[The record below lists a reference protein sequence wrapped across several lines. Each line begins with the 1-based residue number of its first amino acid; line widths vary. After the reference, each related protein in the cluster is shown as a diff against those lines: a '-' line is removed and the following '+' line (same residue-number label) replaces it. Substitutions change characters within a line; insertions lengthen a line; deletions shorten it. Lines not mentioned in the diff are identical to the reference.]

1 VTLPGGALDPTLT
14 VVSMQTDSM
23 KFFRFISICT
33 IASCAGLSLRAE
45 LADGVKAV
53 VSDQVITYS
62 QVEELTAPVANTLRR
77 QYADDPDTFR
87 QKMNDALDDSLEQ
100 LVERQLILRS
110 FDVDGYQLP
119 EDALD
124 QIVQDRIRE
133 LYGDRVTFIKTLQA
147 QGETVEQFRKEVR
160 DRYIEHALRQ
170 KNVSQEIV
178 ISPYKVETYY
188 LAHQDDFKMEDEIK
202 LRMIVLNK
210 TSPDDTNTVQ
220 RANEILAEIK
230 DGATFQEMASVYSD
244 GSQKSQGGDWGWIE
258 RSVLRKDLA
267 DAAFSLKPGQVSGAI
282 DTPESIYLMLVE
294 QTRPAHVKPLGE
306 VRDEIEKTLRTQ
318 EQSRLEKQWIEGLKR
333 KTFIR
338 YF

>member
-1 VTLPGGALDPTLT
+1 
-14 VVSMQTDSM
+14 M
-23 KFFRFISICT
+23 KVFRFISILVLALLAART
-33 IASCAGLSLRAE
+33 LHAE

-53 VSDQVITYS
+53 VNDAVITYS
-62 QVEELTAPVANTLRR
+62 QVEEFTAPAADALRR
-77 QYADDPDTFR
+77 QYADSPDLFQ
-87 QKMNDALDDSLEQ
+87 QKLNDALGDSLEQ

-110 FDVDGYQLP
+110 FDTEGYQLP
-119 EDALD
+119 ESVVD
-124 QIVQDRIRE
+124 QLVQDRIRE
-133 LYGDRVTFIKTLQA
+133 RFGDRITFIKTIQA
-147 QGETVEQFRKEVR
+147 QGMTVEQFRKDVR
-160 DRYIEHALRQ
+160 DQYIVSALRQ

-178 ISPYKVETYY
+178 ISPFKVETYY
-188 LAHQDDFKMEDEIK
+188 QAHKDNFKMEDEIK

-230 DGATFQEMASVYSD
+230 GGASFQEMASVYSE
-244 GSQKSQGGDWGWIE
+244 GSQKSQGGDWGWVE

-267 DAAFSLKPGQVSGAI
+267 EAAFSLKPGQVSDVI
-282 DTPESIYLMLVE
+282 DTPQSVYLMLVE
-294 QTRPAHVKPLGE
+294 QTKPAHAKPLDE

-318 EQSRLEKQWIEGLKR
+318 EQARLEKQWIDGLKK

>member
-1 VTLPGGALDPTLT
+1 
-14 VVSMQTDSM
+14 M
-23 KFFRFISICT
+23 KVFRFISILV
-33 IASCAGLSLRAE
+33 LSLLAAQPLRAE

-53 VSDQVITYS
+53 VNDAVITYS
-62 QVEELTAPVANTLRR
+62 QVEEFTAPAADALRR
-77 QYADDPDTFR
+77 QYADSPDLFQ
-87 QKMNDALDDSLEQ
+87 QKLNDALEDSLEQ

-110 FDVDGYQLP
+110 FDTEGYQLP
-119 EDALD
+119 ESVVD
-124 QIVQDRIRE
+124 QLVQDRIRE
-133 LYGDRVTFIKTLQA
+133 RFGDRITFIKTIQA
-147 QGETVEQFRKEVR
+147 QGMTVEQFRKDVR
-160 DRYIEHALRQ
+160 DQYIVSALRQ

-188 LAHQDDFKMEDEIK
+188 QTHKDDFKMEDEIK

-230 DGATFQEMASVYSD
+230 GGASFQEMASVYSE
-244 GSQKSQGGDWGWIE
+244 GSQKSQGGDWGWVE

-267 DAAFSLKPGQVSGAI
+267 DAAFSLKPGQVSGVI
-282 DTPESIYLMLVE
+282 DTAQSVYLMLVE
-294 QTRPAHVKPLGE
+294 QTKPAHAKPLDE

-318 EQSRLEKQWIEGLKR
+318 EQARLEKQWIDGLKK